1 MSNALLLEQNINRDD
16 DDSVDK
22 VKNYTDGSGNQLLL
36 VAFDRDCQ
44 VTVKDKRLLRI
55 SQI

>member
-36 VAFDRDCQ
+36 AAFDRDCQ
-44 VTVKDKRLLRI
+44 VTVKEKRLLRI